1 MTVLLIDADPY
12 WCELAAGWL
21 REEDH
26 RVITA
31 GDGLSGL
38 RQLFD
43 HHPDAAIV
51 DVTPGRGDGWDA
63 VQRIRDVSQMP
74 VIAISAR
81 ADQVS
86 LKKGFD
92 LGVDGYIVKPF
103 ERVELLERLAA
114 VLRRVFGG
122 NGHNGTAFHQDGLA
136 IDWRSHEVRVDDNPV
151 HLTATEF
158 RLLSLL
164 VERRGWVLTHD
175 QILSH
180 VWGSNHLGD
189 RNNVK
194 LYVWYLRQ
202 KIEANPARPRWIRT
216 KRGIGYCFAG

>member
-12 WCELAAGWL
+12 WVDLSAGWL
-21 REEDH
+21 REDGH
-26 RVITA
+26 RVIVA
-31 GDGLSGL
+31 NDGLSGL
-38 RQLFD
+38 RQLFN

-51 DVTPGRGDGWDA
+51 DVSPSDSDGWDT
-63 VQRIRDVSQMP
+63 VQRIRDVSHMP

-103 ERVELLERLAA
+103 EQAELLERLAA
-114 VLRRVFGG
+114 VLRRVYGG
-122 NGHNGTAFHQDGLA
+122 NGHNGTVFQQDGLA
-136 IDWRSHEVRVDDNPV
+136 VDWRSHEVLVDGKPI

-202 KIEANPARPRWIRT
+202 KLEANPSRPRWILT

>member
-12 WCELAAGWL
+12 WVELSGGWL
-21 REEDH
+21 REDGH
-26 RVITA
+26 RVIA
-31 GDGLSGL
+31 ASDGLSGL
-38 RQLFD
+38 RQLFN
-43 HHPDAAIV
+43 HRPDAAIV
-51 DVTPGRGDGWDA
+51 DVTLADSDGWRC
-63 VQRIRDVSQMP
+63 VQRIREVSNIP
-74 VIAISAR
+74 VIVVSTR
-81 ADQVS
+81 ADQAS

-92 LGVDGYIVKPF
+92 LGVDGYVLKPF
-103 ERVELLERLAA
+103 ERSDLTERLAA
-114 VLRRVFGG
+114 ALRRVYGG
-122 NGHNGTAFHQDGLA
+122 NGHNGTIFHQDGLA
-136 IDWRSHEVRVDDNPV
+136 IDWRRREVLVDNKPI

-202 KIEANPARPRWIRT
+202 KLEANPSRPRWILT

>member
-1 MTVLLIDADPY
+1 MTVLLIDPDSY
-12 WCELAAGWL
+12 WRELGATWL
-21 REEDH
+21 REDGH
-26 RVITA
+26 RVIVA
-31 GDGLSGL
+31 SDGLSGL
-38 RQLFD
+38 RQIFN

-51 DVTPGRGDGWDA
+51 DVTPSGSDRWDI
-63 VQRIRDVSQMP
+63 VQRVREVSNMP
-74 VIAISAR
+74 LIAISAT
-81 ADQVS
+81 ADEAS
-86 LKKGFD
+86 LRKGFD

-103 ERVELLERLAA
+103 EQSELLERLGA
-114 VLRRVFGG
+114 VLRRVYNS
-122 NGHNGTAFHQDGLA
+122 NGHNGTIFHQEGLT
-136 IDWRSHEVRVDDNPV
+136 IDWRSHEVRVDDKPI

-202 KIEANPARPRWIRT
+202 KIEANPAHPRWIRT

>member
-1 MTVLLIDADPY
+1 MTVLFIDPDAY
-12 WCELAAGWL
+12 WLELAAHWL
-21 REEDH
+21 REDGH
-26 RVITA
+26 RVVVA
-31 GDGLSGL
+31 SDSLSGL
-38 RQLFD
+38 RQLFN
-43 HHPDAAIV
+43 HHPDVAIV
-51 DVTPGRGDGWDA
+51 DVSPPSTDA
-63 VQRIRDVSQMP
+63 WGTVQRIRELSNIP
-74 VIAISAR
+74 VIVVSTA

-92 LGVDGYIVKPF
+92 LGVDGYVVKPF
-103 ERVELLERLAA
+103 ERSELMERLAA
-114 VLRRVFGG
+114 VLRRAYGG
-122 NGHNGTAFHQDGLA
+122 NGHNGTIYHQDGLA
-136 IDWRSHEVRVDDNPV
+136 IDWRSHEVRVDDKPV

-202 KIEANPARPRWIRT
+202 KIEANPTHPRWIRT
-216 KRGIGYCFAG
+216 KRGIGYCFAA

>member
-12 WCELAAGWL
+12 WSELAAGWL
-21 REEDH
+21 REGGH

-43 HHPDAAIV
+43 HHPDAAVV
-51 DVTPGRGDGWDA
+51 DVTHTDSDGWDT
-63 VQRIRDVSQMP
+63 VRRIRDVSHMP

-81 ADQVS
+81 ADQAS

-103 ERVELLERLAA
+103 ERAELLERLAA

-122 NGHNGTAFHQDGLA
+122 NGHNGTVYHQDGLA

>member
-12 WCELAAGWL
+12 WMELSAGWL
-21 REEDH
+21 RGDGH
-26 RVITA
+26 RVIVA
-31 GDGLSGL
+31 SDGVSGL
-38 RQLFD
+38 RQLVN

-51 DVTPGRGDGWDA
+51 DVTLSGSDGWDT

-74 VIAISAR
+74 VIVVSAR

-86 LKKGFD
+86 LKRGVD

-103 ERVELLERLAA
+103 EQAELLERLAA
-114 VLRRVFGG
+114 VLRRIYGG
-122 NGHNGTAFHQDGLA
+122 NGHNGTTYQRDGLA
-136 IDWRSHEVRVDDNPV
+136 IDWRSQDVRVNGKPI
-151 HLTATEF
+151 HLAATEF
-158 RLLSLL
+158 RLLSML

-202 KIEANPARPRWIRT
+202 KIEQNPAHPRWILT
-216 KRGIGYCFAG
+216 KRGIGYSFAG

>member
-1 MTVLLIDADPY
+1 MTVLLIDADSY
-12 WCELAAGWL
+12 WLELSSRWL
-21 REEDH
+21 REDGH
-26 RVITA
+26 QVIVA

-38 RQLFD
+38 RQLFN
-43 HHPDAAIV
+43 HHPDAAVV
-51 DVTPGRGDGWDA
+51 DVTPSGSNGWET
-63 VQRIRDVSQMP
+63 VQRIRDVSHMP
-74 VIAISAR
+74 IIVTSAT

-92 LGVDGYIVKPF
+92 LGVDGYIIKPF
-103 ERVELLERLAA
+103 EQAELLERLSA
-114 VLRRVFGG
+114 VLRRVYGG
-122 NGHNGTAFHQDGLA
+122 NGHNGTVFHQDGLS
-136 IDWRSHEVRVDDNPV
+136 IDWRSHEVQVDEQPV

-202 KIEANPARPRWIRT
+202 KVEANPARPRWILT

>member
-1 MTVLLIDADPY
+1 MTVLLIDPDSY
-12 WCELAAGWL
+12 WLERTASWL
-21 REEDH
+21 REDGH
-26 RVITA
+26 RVIVA

-38 RQLFD
+38 RQLFS

-51 DVTPGRGDGWDA
+51 DVTPSEWDGWEI
-63 VQRIRDVSQMP
+63 VQRIRDVSNMP
-74 VIAISAR
+74 VIVISAR
-81 ADQVS
+81 ADQFA

-92 LGVDGYIVKPF
+92 LGVDGFIVKPF
-103 ERVELLERLAA
+103 EQGELLERLAA
-114 VLRRVFGG
+114 VLRRVYNG
-122 NGHNGTAFHQDGLA
+122 NGHNGTIFQQDGLA
-136 IDWRSHEVRVDDNPV
+136 IDWRSHEVRVDGKPV

-202 KIEANPARPRWIRT
+202 KIEANPAHPRWILT